1 MNYCLATII
10 LSEYLLKRFHTI
22 DKKDTIYE
30 TASIKKKHIRLFVQF
45 LKYWVW
51 FGPEKF

>member
-30 TASIKKKHIRLFVQF
+30 TASIKKKQSQNPCLCSF
-45 LKYWVW
+45 LGVV
-51 FGPEKF
+51 

>member
-1 MNYCLATII
+1 MSYCLATII

-30 TASIKKKHIRLFVQF
+30 TASIKKTLTKSLFVQF
-45 LKYWVW
+45 L
-51 FGPEKF
+51 GCGLGSEKF